1 MINELHQLHTALQE
15 TGINAEAWYREYIPI
30 PNISKNAPCIR
41 IVLEGDHVA
50 EIESVAKDKQPNIRK
65 FGNNQ
70 GAFPAMNLAA
80 LYRVTDEDTKKEISR
95 LIQDGGKVELDKI
108 RSWCT
113 ADNWT
118 PKFCNK
124 FKINFE
130 SRPNNILDLLGE
142 INGFEPLS
150 ELIEAVQPFKNP
162 RKLHEALYDAAME
175 TLSSQRDIAVALQV
189 LFFLA
194 TPKDVNNGG
203 TGNLSVVLD
212 TYDLEESGFSTAGP
226 KFAKGL
232 NRALLQ
238 AEQWKREDIPVGGRD
253 AFGRSF
259 IPLEEPM
266 PKVKLAAGFDVALR
280 TMFKGQPCQHRYGRI
295 ENATYPISGEERTEL
310 SAALKWLSA
319 EERKNKTW
327 VSISKGEAM
336 FVFPSK
342 MSNDIPELTKL
353 YQSAFD
359 PQQEEALFEARAKDF
374 SEYVTKT
381 KELDPEH
388 YPEWIQFFV
397 LRKLDK
403 ARTKIV
409 YSHNAKPDEIVQ
421 RSDEW
426 QQAARNLP
434 AFHFG
439 APLVPFPL
447 RIADILNKV
456 WKQDGT
462 QVSDKHSEVTAY
474 FGMDFFFR
482 EADLDHTLRMLLKN
496 ALPLAAFAGNRM
508 NAHLAI
514 DGKSQLRPLKETLA
528 LMGMLLFWKDR
539 RKEEYMNEYPYLFG
553 QLLKASDGLH
563 ELYCQIERGGQIPPQ
578 LIGSSMYQAAM
589 DSPKQTLAQLGKRM
603 APYLGWARSHLDAS
617 YQIRK
622 ENGENVNSLNARYYL
637 YILGNISEKLSAVL
651 TEQTRFDDTEKAQLF
666 IGYLASFP
674 RKGTNDTTTADTIE
688 MTDLKGD
695 SSDE

>member
-1 MINELHQLHTALQE
+1 MINELHQLHTALKE
-15 TGINAEAWYREYIPI
+15 TGIAAEVWHPKYGEIA
-30 PNISKNAPCIR
+30 NITSKAPCIR
-41 IVLEGDHVA
+41 IVIDGEKVA
-50 EIESVAKDKQPNIRK
+50 EIESVAKDKQSNIRR

-70 GAFPAMNLAA
+70 GSFPAMNLAA
-80 LYRVTDEDTKKEISR
+80 LYRVTDEGAKKKITQ
-95 LIQDGGKVELDKI
+95 LIQDGGEYELDRI
-108 RSWCT
+108 RSWCS

-124 FKINFE
+124 YKINFG
-130 SRPNNILDLLGE
+130 SRPNDILELLGDKS
-142 INGFEPLS
+142 GFEPLKG
-150 ELIEAVQPFKNP
+150 LIEAARPFKDP
-162 RKLHEALYDAAME
+162 QKLHDALTDTAMQM
-175 TLSSQRDIAVALQV
+175 LSEHKDIATALRM
-189 LFFLA
+189 LFFLS
-194 TPKDVNNGG
+194 TPKDVNSGE

-212 TYDLEESGFSTAGP
+212 TYDLEETGFSTVGP
-226 KFAKGL
+226 KFARGL
-232 NRALLQ
+232 NCALLQ
-238 AEQWKREDIPVGGRD
+238 AEQERRKEAPVRGRD

-259 IPLEEPM
+259 VPLEEPM
-266 PKVKLAAGFDVALR
+266 PKVKLAAGFDVVLR

-295 ENATYPISGEERTEL
+295 ENATYPVSGDERTEL
-310 SAALKWLSA
+310 SAALKWLSV

-327 VSISKGEAM
+327 VSIGKGEAM

-342 MSNDIPELTKL
+342 MSSDIPALTGL

-359 PQQEEALFEARAKDF
+359 PQQEEALFEARAKEF

-409 YSHNAKPDEIVQ
+409 YSYNARPEDIVQ
-421 RSDEW
+421 RSNEW
-426 QQAARNLP
+426 QNAAKNLP
-434 AFHFG
+434 AFHIG
-439 APLVPFPL
+439 APMVPFPL
-447 RIADILNKV
+447 RIADTINRV

-462 QVSDKHSEVTAY
+462 QIGDKHNEVTAY
-474 FGMDFFFR
+474 FGMELFFH
-482 EADLDHTLRMLLKN
+482 EADLDHILRVLLIN
-496 ALPLAAFAGNRM
+496 ASPLAVFAGNTLNTHR
-508 NAHLAI
+508 AI
-514 DGKSQLRPLKETLA
+514 DGRSQLRPLKETLV
-528 LMGMLLFWKDR
+528 LMGMLLYWKDR
-539 RKEEYMNEYPYLFG
+539 RKDEYMNEYPYLFG

-563 ELYCQIERGGQIPPQ
+563 ELYCRIERNGQIPPQ

-589 DSPKQTLAQLGKRM
+589 DSPKQTLAQLGKRL
-603 APYLGWARSHLDAS
+603 APYLGWARSHMDAS

-622 ENGENVNSLNARYYL
+622 ENGENAGSLSARYYL
-637 YILGNISEKLSAVL
+637 YVMSNISERLSAAL

-674 RKGTNDTTTADTIE
+674 KKEGKETDRAEHNIK
-688 MTDLKGD
+688 TDLKGD